1 MGNLFYC
8 LNASTYLMDIF
19 RMIGKKVKVYFENNR
34 KVVSA
39 TWGAILFIL
48 IGGIDSLITSEISLS
63 FFYLLPICFV
73 TWFVKKEAGI
83 ITAFASAIVIFILNS
98 NNSRSSSELFDFYWE
113 NTIVLMFFL
122 TVCYLVFELRA
133 AKDREKEIARID
145 HITGLANKRLFF
157 ELARL
162 EVKKS
167 IRYRH
172 PITVIYIDIDNFT
185 SIYDKL
191 GQSIGNKLLQ
201 IVAETL
207 KDSIRETDIMGRI
220 GGDEFVILLPGSGH
234 EPAQIVANR
243 VQRQLLEAMETHQWS
258 VTFSI
263 GAVTFINPP
272 NSVDAMIQRADHLM
286 YLVKNNGKNNLKHKA
301 SL

>member
-1 MGNLFYC
+1 MG
-8 LNASTYLMDIF
+8 IF
-19 RMIGKKVKVYFENNR
+19 RMVGKKVKVYFENNH
-34 KVVSA
+34 KIVSA
-39 TWGAILFIL
+39 TWGAILFAL
-48 IGGIDSLITSEISLS
+48 MGGIDSLVIPEISLS
-63 FFYLLPICFV
+63 FFYLLPISFV

-83 ITAFASAIVIFILNS
+83 ITAFASAVIIFSLNNTHQPNGS
-98 NNSRSSSELFDFYWE
+98 ALLDSYWE
-113 NTIVLMFFL
+113 STVILMFFL

-133 AKDREKEIARID
+133 AKEREKEIARID
-145 HITGLANKRLFF
+145 HVTGLANKRLFF

-172 PITVIYIDIDNFT
+172 PLTVIYIDIDDFT

-220 GGDEFVILLPGSGH
+220 GSDEFVILLPGSGH

-243 VQRQLLEAMETHQWS
+243 VQRQLREAMETHKWS

-286 YLVKNNGKNNLKHKA
+286 YLVKNNGKNQLKHIV

>member
-1 MGNLFYC
+1 MG
-8 LNASTYLMDIF
+8 IF
-19 RMIGKKVKVYFENNR
+19 RMVGKKVKVYFENNH
-34 KVVSA
+34 KIVST
-39 TWGAILFIL
+39 TWGAILFAL
-48 IGGIDSLITSEISLS
+48 IGGIDSLVIPEISLS
-63 FFYLLPICFV
+63 FFYLLPISFV

-83 ITAFASAIVIFILNS
+83 ITAFASVIAIFSLNS
-98 NNSRSSSELFDFYWE
+98 NHQPNGSALLDSYWE
-113 NTIVLMFFL
+113 STVILMFFL

-133 AKDREKEIARID
+133 AKEREKEIARID
-145 HITGLANKRLFF
+145 HVTGLANKRLFF

-172 PITVIYIDIDNFT
+172 PLTVIYIDIDDFT

-220 GGDEFVILLPGSGH
+220 GSDEFVILLPGSGH

-243 VQRQLLEAMETHQWS
+243 VQRQLREAMETHKWS

-286 YLVKNNGKNNLKHKA
+286 YLVKNNGKNQLKHIV

>member
-1 MGNLFYC
+1 MG
-8 LNASTYLMDIF
+8 IF
-19 RMIGKKVKVYFENNR
+19 RMVGKKVKVYFENNH
-34 KVVSA
+34 KIVSA
-39 TWGAILFIL
+39 TWGAILFAL
-48 IGGIDSLITSEISLS
+48 IGGIDSLVIPEISLS
-63 FFYLLPICFV
+63 FFYLLPISFV

-83 ITAFASAIVIFILNS
+83 ITAFASVIAIFSLN
-98 NNSRSSSELFDFYWE
+98 NNHQPNGSALLDSYWE
-113 NTIVLMFFL
+113 TTVILMFFL

-133 AKDREKEIARID
+133 AKEREKEIARID
-145 HITGLANKRLFF
+145 HVTGLANKRLFF

-172 PITVIYIDIDNFT
+172 PLTVIYIDIDDFT

-220 GGDEFVILLPGSGH
+220 GSDEFVILLPGSGH

-243 VQRQLLEAMETHQWS
+243 VQRQLREAMETHKWS

-286 YLVKNNGKNNLKHKA
+286 YLVKNNGKNQLKHIV

>member
-1 MGNLFYC
+1 MV
-8 LNASTYLMDIF
+8 
-19 RMIGKKVKVYFENNR
+19 GKRFKVYFENNH
-34 KVVSA
+34 KIVSA
-39 TWGAILFIL
+39 TWGAILFVL
-48 IGGIDSLITSEISLS
+48 IGGIDFLVIPEVSLS
-63 FFYLLPICFV
+63 FFYLLPISFI

-83 ITAFASAIVIFILNS
+83 ITAFASVFVIFILN
-98 NNSRSSSELFDFYWE
+98 NNYQQNSYHFFDYYWE
-113 NTIVLMFFL
+113 NIVILMFFL
-122 TVCYLVFELRA
+122 TVCYLVFELRT

-162 EVKKS
+162 EIKKS

-172 PITVIYIDIDNFT
+172 PITVIYIDIDDFA

-191 GQSIGNKLLQ
+191 GQSVGNKLLQ

-220 GGDEFVILLPGSGH
+220 GSDEFVILLPGSGH

-243 VQRQLLEAMETHQWS
+243 VQRQLWEAMETHNWS

-286 YLVKNNGKNNLKHKA
+286 YLVKNSGKNQLKHIV
-301 SL
+301 SV

>member
-1 MGNLFYC
+1 MG
-8 LNASTYLMDIF
+8 IF
-19 RMIGKKVKVYFENNR
+19 RMVGKKVKVYFENNH
-34 KVVSA
+34 KIVST
-39 TWGAILFIL
+39 TWGAILFAL
-48 IGGIDSLITSEISLS
+48 IGGIDSLVIPEISLS
-63 FFYLLPICFV
+63 FFYLLPISFV

-83 ITAFASAIVIFILNS
+83 ITAFASVIAIFSLNS
-98 NNSRSSSELFDFYWE
+98 NHQPNGSALLDSYWE
-113 NTIVLMFFL
+113 STVILMFFL

-133 AKDREKEIARID
+133 AKEREKEIARID
-145 HITGLANKRLFF
+145 HVTGLANKRLFF

-172 PITVIYIDIDNFT
+172 PLTVIYIDIDDFT
-185 SIYDKL
+185 NIYDKL

-220 GGDEFVILLPGSGH
+220 GSDEFVILLPGSGH

-243 VQRQLLEAMETHQWS
+243 VQRQLREAMETHKWS

-286 YLVKNNGKNNLKHKA
+286 YLVKNNGKNQLKHIV

>member
-1 MGNLFYC
+1 
-8 LNASTYLMDIF
+8 MDIF
-19 RMIGKKVKVYFENNR
+19 RMVGKKVKVYFENNH
-34 KVVSA
+34 KIVPA
-39 TWGAILFIL
+39 TWGAILFSL
-48 IGGIDSLITSEISLS
+48 IGGIDSLVIPEISLS
-63 FFYLLPICFV
+63 FFYLLPISFV

-83 ITAFASAIVIFILNS
+83 ITAFASVVAIFSLN
-98 NNSRSSSELFDFYWE
+98 NNHQPNGSALLSSYWE
-113 NTIVLMFFL
+113 NTVILMFFL

-133 AKDREKEIARID
+133 AKEREKEIARID

-172 PITVIYIDIDNFT
+172 PITVIDIDIDDFT

-220 GGDEFVILLPGSGH
+220 GSDEFVILLPGSGH
-234 EPAQIVANR
+234 EPAQVVANR
-243 VQRQLLEAMETHQWS
+243 VQKQLREAMETHKWS

-286 YLVKNNGKNNLKHKA
+286 YLVKNNGKNQLKHIV